1 MGWGKKGEMFIYFD
15 VCNFLSFLFLQ
26 RLQVVIDKPITSHE
40 SEEMMLETTNI
51 VENGL
56 TNVKSSSQRVV
67 DKLKVSYEE
76 SMTKDQKIN
85 NFSTTMEETTSG
97 DDLKDFSQMTSDK

>member
-1 MGWGKKGEMFIYFD
+1 MCSF
-15 VCNFLSFLFLQ
+15 FLSFLFLQ
-26 RLQVVIDKPITSHE
+26 RLQVAVEKLVASHE